1 MDLLNIEVLPQM
13 YEYEPE
19 VEVFTSTIDGKSK
32 KEDMQM
38 ELKLPRQMDSGT
50 MEKVQAM
57 ADAAKAT
64 VLTFGSSSIILS
76 IFFAGLLQYLWGF
89 INTLQI
95 IMITALFTIMLPSNA
110 QMMMFTIMQLTNLDL
125 LNSLNIVNLEEVS
138 INMFGFTEEHLAPF
152 NGLFKMAGFETT
164 NFIIESGT
172 LLFVIVGFGALLAI
186 KKLARLIASRFS
198 DNWLTLRL
206 KKQ

>member
-95 IMITALFTIMLPSNA
+95 IIRAF
-110 QMMMFTIMQLTNLDL
+110 
-125 LNSLNIVNLEEVS
+125 
-138 INMFGFTEEHLAPF
+138 
-152 NGLFKMAGFETT
+152 
-164 NFIIESGT
+164 
-172 LLFVIVGFGALLAI
+172 
-186 KKLARLIASRFS
+186 R
-198 DNWLTLRL
+198 
-206 KKQ
+206 